1 MNIFTK
7 NILWLSLSLFF
18 VLSLNS
24 CSSDIIKVKRQG
36 KVFPNFEYSKVVAYD
51 YDGSDQGSAI
61 IEKGKLHNSVKKEQE
76 LSKEQIA
83 GLLDALND
91 QGSYGEDI
99 TRCFKPH
106 LGVVFYDA
114 QGKAKAQI
122 SICFLCNQH
131 NSFPLIAAQE
141 TVRNNH
147 PKEFHGYSKEG
158 KRKLMDFCK
167 SLDFSNC
174 GGSEAVSAPEDDEE

>member
-7 NILWLSLSLFF
+7 NILWLSLSLFMA
-18 VLSLNS
+18 LSFNS
-24 CSSDIIKVKRQG
+24 CKNDLPTVKREG

-51 YDGSDQGSAI
+51 YDGAGKGDLI
-61 IEKGKLHNSVKKEQE
+61 IEKGKIHHTVKKEQE

-83 GLLDALND
+83 GLLDVLND
-91 QGSYGEDI
+91 QGSYGEDVY
-99 TRCFKPH
+99 RCFKPH

-122 SICFLCNQH
+122 SICFLCNTH

-141 TVRNNH
+141 TVRANH

-167 SLDFSNC
+167 SLNFSNC
-174 GGSEAVSAPEDDEE
+174 GGTEAVAAPKYDEQ